1 MRIGTIVGIWAFPK
15 LGVPFGVL
23 GSSLGSPHF
32 GKLPYIYIYIYLYV
46 CVYIYI
52 YIYGNRLGVTVRS
65 IPPPTLSTSK
75 ISRRQVYGQ
84 SFKQWERGGL
94 RNTVCQHWGCDGRR
108 LRAQGLQFYSSSSAV
123 P

>member
-1 MRIGTIVGIWAFPK
+1 M
-15 LGVPFGVL
+15 LVL
-23 GSSLGSPHF
+23 GFQERGSPVYTPHLF
-32 GKLPYIYIYIYLYV
+32 RFSMFWETTIYMYMCV
-46 CVYIYI
+46 CI

-65 IPPPTLSTSK
+65 IPPLALSTSK

-108 LRAQGLQFYSSSSAV
+108 LRAQGLQFYSISSAV